1 MMAINMLF
9 SLQSITIGFRDN
21 YDFIRNEWRNHFMT
35 FALQPY
41 HLKITIL
48 NYNYRNCLRLS
59 SWEYIVCLFV
69 GGFIRCILFVWLG
82 LLINEVFQMF
92 DGWYYFIVMLLR
104 ILCHLCDQFITI
116 KSEETIGLVF
126 LQM

>member
-48 NYNYRNCLRLS
+48 NTVFI
-59 SWEYIVCLFV
+59 YITTTVTV
-69 GGFIRCILFVWLG
+69 
-82 LLINEVFQMF
+82 
-92 DGWYYFIVMLLR
+92 
-104 ILCHLCDQFITI
+104 
-116 KSEETIGLVF
+116 
-126 LQM
+126 